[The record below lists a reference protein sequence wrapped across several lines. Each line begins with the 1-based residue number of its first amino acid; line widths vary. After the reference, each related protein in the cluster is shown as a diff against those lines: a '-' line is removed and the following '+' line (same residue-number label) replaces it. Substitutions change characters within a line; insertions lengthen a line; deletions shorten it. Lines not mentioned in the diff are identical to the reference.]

1 MNVSFEEIGRISASF
16 AADSATAGHVCAM
29 SANGKVAA
37 CADGGS
43 FIGVVE
49 TFRSGV
55 AGVQLHGF
63 VELPYT
69 GTAPTLGYAT
79 LAANGSGGVK
89 TAQSGRSCLVIC
101 VDTAAKTVVME
112 L

>member
-1 MNVSFEEIGRISASF
+1 MHVSFEEIGRISATF
-16 AADSATAGHVCAM
+16 TADTATVGGVCALVD
-29 SANGKVAA
+29 NGKIGAA
-37 CADGGS
+37 TDGGS

-49 TFRSGV
+49 SFRAGA

-63 VELPYT
+63 AEVVYT
-69 GTAPTLGYAT
+69 GSAPALGFVT

-89 TAQSGRSCLVIC
+89 TAASGRSCLVIA
-101 VDTAAKTVVME
+101 VDTAAKTAVIE